1 MLSTRYADSRSEAN
15 IIRDHLKD
23 RRNGFFLLTVLLVRR
38 CEVQRQPVV
47 LALVTYFSFLEI
59 RILIWLQLELFT
71 NSTRK

>member
-1 MLSTRYADSRSEAN
+1 MPGTRYADSRSEAN
-15 IIRDHLKD
+15 IISDHLKD
-23 RRNGFFLLTVLLVRR
+23 RRNGFILLTVLLVRR
-38 CEVQRQPVV
+38 CEVQRQPVA

>member
-1 MLSTRYADSRSEAN
+1 MPGTRYADSRSEAN

-23 RRNGFFLLTVLLVRR
+23 RRNGFILLTVLLVRR
-38 CEVQRQPVV
+38 CEVQRQPVA